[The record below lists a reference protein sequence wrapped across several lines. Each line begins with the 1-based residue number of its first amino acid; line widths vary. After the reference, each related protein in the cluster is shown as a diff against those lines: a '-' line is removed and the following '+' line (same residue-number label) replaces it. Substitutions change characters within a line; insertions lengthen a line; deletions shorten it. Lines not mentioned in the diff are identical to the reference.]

1 MTITKTC
8 LTTSL
13 LVLLM
18 TGVSNADQND
28 ARLDELFQIIQQ
40 TDNPEIAFATENK
53 IWDIWFQHDD
63 KRTQERL
70 AEGTAAMETNPSK
83 ALLIFNELV
92 DDVPD
97 FAEGWNRRATLYYLL
112 REYAASAS
120 DIEKTL
126 ELEPRHFGALSGL
139 GLVYLAQEQY
149 AEAKSAFE
157 AVLLIYPHNRNVQK
171 NIKMIDDY
179 LRRKTIITML
189 LPPMEQEQQ
198 APG

>member
-13 LVLLM
+13 LVLLLS
-18 TGVSNADQND
+18 GVSNADQND
-28 ARLDELFQIIQQ
+28 ARLDDLFRIIQH
-40 TDNPEIAFATENK
+40 TDNPEIAFVTENK

-92 DDVPD
+92 EDVPD

-171 NIKMIDDY
+171 NIEMIDDY

-189 LPPMEQEQQ
+189 LPPVQEQQ